1 MPKVTFEVESEAEPL
16 LIVSERDAA
25 GQPVNRL
32 VNLGPAGATKRTGS
46 LTVPSNQTQFL
57 TWIFTGSPGTRYKI
71 TLTPQAKITFGRV
84 KNPIE
89 SSIATTRFMT
99 SGSDRFEV
107 AP

>member
-16 LIVSERDAA
+16 LILSERDSA

-32 VNLGPAGATKRTGS
+32 VDLKPAGATKRTGN
-46 LTVPSNQTQFL
+46 LTVPSNQAQFL
-57 TWIFTGSPGTRYKI
+57 TWIFTGSPGAKYKI
-71 TLTPQAKITFGRV
+71 TLTSQTKITFGRV